1 MARPSGLASDH
12 HPEGPGDGPR
22 RRKSTKGTQS
32 VEFSQGSK
40 RAASPNNEPA
50 SPAPK
55 RKRVQSDDHD
65 QLTREFE
72 ESVTRAQS
80 QGTDGFASARKSILR
95 HTRRNSEPVV
105 AYPDV
110 DDEEYDEDEEDTQL
124 TPTASTQ
131 PLPGLTPHL
140 RRIGAPR
147 GRPSNAARR
156 ARMSMPAQ
164 FHLESVDEVSGSQVQ
179 FAPFKATIDSRTR
192 RRLKR
197 NHYSDEWNDLEGHKK
212 EDKKLR
218 KSYIELKRQLDEK
231 NKQIADLEYQ
241 IEARRLGEINLTDDE
256 TDDLRE
262 QLSQAKQQ
270 IEDLRASSA
279 YRGDDSRS
287 TSAFDGNA
295 DFDFDDDDDEPLLAI
310 DPADPDG
317 PEIEEI
323 EPLGLGQYASRVMEL
338 SSQVTTETL
347 RTLPQTSQDSL
358 VDVASVPEKTSEKA
372 VKRYE
377 VEIHRLVEL
386 VAEAQ
391 GALRLMTID
400 LQNID
405 ILEPGASTDAIIAE
419 LRHAFEDVREEM
431 ENLIPGC
438 TDGLNNGQ
446 FLRKLPTLFEGLLS
460 ELQEKTIVAE
470 KLHQESRVMR
480 AQFENTMGLLERSET
495 RNDNLDAEI
504 ADLQR
509 GNEDLRANIFEL
521 EERVTT
527 LDELANQQDADMKQ
541 KDVEIHGLKD
551 DVSDKELALTRL
563 RDSLEKY
570 RVDLD
575 NVTETATRTEEQLRQ
590 TIVDLEQNHAADI
603 LELQTQLQDENE
615 VRLQAQGEAE
625 QKTEYIEELHDKVKS
640 IETEVDG
647 LLEDLAELRKRLDIE
662 LAEHSQTKD
671 LLEEEKDRV
680 YAQQNQIENL
690 EEKLEQLQ
698 TELADT
704 NAALDAEREQRERIE
719 GLLDEANKQI
729 EDLQERIRAS
739 GMEAQNLRSKL
750 FDAQME
756 REETVKK
763 LEAEAHTQEVEL
775 QNALEAE
782 TTGREALEQ
791 TVVDLEQR
799 IAGLEEDIASRVEDI
814 ARLNQELADTE
825 KDRDEHIAALNTQIT
840 DLQQKY
846 AALENTSNSTI
857 TALQANITDLNNEV
871 NELRIDIDRITNEAA
886 EREADLK
893 EELARKEQ
901 ELADREQEL
910 AEKEQEIAEKNR
922 RYAELEN
929 KYTELD
935 DEHCSAIERFS
946 NEQFSFNKLQEKFI
960 RGQKTMED
968 KIKAMDAQIRDLQAK
983 LAQLVREHEAV
994 ILEKEDEIRD
1004 LQVTAGH
1011 RTEIIAELQGTI
1023 EALKDS
1029 HAQIE
1034 EDTRHTIENLNAAH
1048 RALQQQN
1055 EDMTAE
1061 LLKRNADA
1069 VQAAYAV
1076 KTKGLVVKAQNTD
1089 LKKVTNG
1096 KITKTSER
1104 VKIGKKGR
1112 KPLVKER
1119 KWRDSGFGADSDIE
1133 NGEMEEVG
1141 EGLLA

>member
-12 HPEGPGDGPR
+12 HPEGPGDAPR
-22 RRKSTKGTQS
+22 RRKSTKGTPS

-40 RAASPNNEPA
+40 RAASPSHDPV

-65 QLTREFE
+65 QLARELE
-72 ESVTRAQS
+72 ESVSRAQS
-80 QGTDGFASARKSILR
+80 QTSDGFASARKSILR

-105 AYPDV
+105 AYPDI
-110 DDEEYDEDEEDTQL
+110 DEEDYDENEDDTQL
-124 TPTASTQ
+124 TPSASTQ

-140 RRIGAPR
+140 RRIGASR
-147 GRPSNAARR
+147 GRPTNAARR

-164 FHLESVDEVSGSQVQ
+164 FHIESVDEMRGNQIQ
-179 FAPFKATIDSRTR
+179 FVPFTATIDGRTR

-218 KSYIELKRQLDEK
+218 KSYIELKRQLDDK

-256 TDDLRE
+256 TDDLRD
-262 QLSQAKQQ
+262 QLSQAKEQ
-270 IEDLRASSA
+270 IAELRASSA
-279 YRGDDSRS
+279 YRGDSRE

-317 PEIEEI
+317 PEPEEI
-323 EPLGLGQYASRVMEL
+323 EPLDNGPYASLVLSL
-338 SSQVTTETL
+338 SSQVTADTL

-358 VDVASVPEKTSEKA
+358 VQVVTAADKVSDKTI
-372 VKRYE
+372 KRYE
-377 VEIHRLVEL
+377 AEITRLIEL

-400 LQNID
+400 LQNTD
-405 ILEPGASTDAIIAE
+405 ILGPGATADAIIAE

-438 TDGLNNGQ
+438 TEGLNNGQ
-446 FLRKLPTLFEGLLS
+446 FLRKLPSLFEGLLS
-460 ELQEKTIVAE
+460 ELQDKTILAE
-470 KLHQESRVMR
+470 KFHQESRVLR
-480 AQFENTMGLLERSET
+480 AQFENSMGLLERSET
-495 RNDNLDAEI
+495 RNDNLEGKLN
-504 ADLQR
+504 DLQR
-509 GNEDLRANIFEL
+509 DNEDLRANIFEL

-527 LDELANQQDADMKQ
+527 LDALANQQDADMQQ
-541 KDVEIHGLKD
+541 KDVENHGLKD
-551 DVSDKELALTRL
+551 QISDKEVALTRL
-563 RDSLEKY
+563 RDSLEQY
-570 RVDLD
+570 RTDLE
-575 NVTETATRTEEQLRQ
+575 NATETAIRTEEQLQQ
-590 TIVDLEQNHAADI
+590 TIADLEQNHAAEV

-615 VRLQAQGEAE
+615 ARLQAQGEAE
-625 QKTEYIEELHDKVKS
+625 QKSEYIEELQDKVKA
-640 IETEVDG
+640 IEDEVDG
-647 LLEDLAELRKRLDIE
+647 LMQDLEELRNRLATE
-662 LAEHSQTKD
+662 LEGHDQTKE
-671 LLEEEKDRV
+671 LLQEEQDRV

-704 NAALDAEREQRERIE
+704 NKNLDAEREQREKTE
-719 GLLDEANKQI
+719 ALLDEANNQI
-729 EDLQERIRAS
+729 EDLQERIRTT
-739 GMEAQNLRSKL
+739 GMEAQGLRSKL
-750 FDAQME
+750 FEAQME
-756 REETVKK
+756 REEIVKK
-763 LEAEAHTQEVEL
+763 LETAAHDREVEL
-775 QNALEAE
+775 QNALDTE
-782 TTGREALEQ
+782 TAGREVAEQ
-791 TVVDLEQR
+791 TVADLEER

-825 KDRDEHIAALNTQIT
+825 KDRDEHIATLNTQIA
-840 DLQQKY
+840 DLQQQY

-857 TALQANITDLNNEV
+857 TSLQANITDLNNEV
-871 NELRIDIDRITNEAA
+871 NELRIDIDRITNDAA

-910 AEKEQEIAEKNR
+910 ADKEQEIAEKNR
-922 RYAELEN
+922 QYAELQN

-968 KIKAMDAQIRDLQAK
+968 KIKAMDAQIRDLQAQ
-983 LAQLVREHEAV
+983 LAQLIRDHEAA

-1004 LQVTAGH
+1004 LQITTDH
-1011 RTEIIAELQGTI
+1011 RTEIIAELNGTI

-1034 EDTRHTIENLNAAH
+1034 EDTRNTIENLNAAH
-1048 RALQQQN
+1048 RVLLQQN

-1061 LLKRNADA
+1061 LLKRNSDA

-1076 KTKGLVVKAQNTD
+1076 KAKGLVVKAKNTD
-1089 LKKVTNG
+1089 LKKVANG

-1104 VKIGKKGR
+1104 VKVGKKGR
-1112 KPLVKER
+1112 KPLIKER

-1133 NGEMEEVG
+1133 NEEVEEEG
-1141 EGLLA
+1141 EALMA